1 MTTRPSLTR
10 SLRPKSSS
18 ESFSCPQKARLRA
31 GMPNSN
37 ADREP
42 TQLAEWPALF
52 TLAISWGFGLY
63 TLADQCPLNGLAWI
77 CTEGSGLH
85 GRSLANYLA
94 SASLAV
100 SQPSCLS
107 LSAQTGGDL
116 LVCCWSANPTRRQ
129 SRSVAGQKLPCRP
142 RNATSASPPI
152 TEIGLS

>member
-1 MTTRPSLTR
+1 
-10 SLRPKSSS
+10 
-18 ESFSCPQKARLRA
+18 
-31 GMPNSN
+31 MPNSN

-52 TLAISWGFGLY
+52 TPAISWGFGLY

-116 LVCCWSANPTRRQ
+116 LVCCWLAIRLAFFTVNPWRDGKSCSSMRSQASARQ
-129 SRSVAGQKLPCRP
+129 SPRP
-142 RNATSASPPI
+142 ALLLAALAVL
-152 TEIGLS
+152 EIVPFLDRHRGVLHGL